1 MLTALFG
8 IVSVGCQEKQATHV
22 LLYASLFIEAT
33 AQKNNHKPQN
43 KYQMVEFQVK
53 SVTYTCHYAMRQ
65 VEQ

>member
-33 AQKNNHKPQN
+33 AQKKQPQTT
-43 KYQMVEFQVK
+43 KQISDGGISSQISDLYM
-53 SVTYTCHYAMRQ
+53 SLCH
-65 VEQ
+65 ETS